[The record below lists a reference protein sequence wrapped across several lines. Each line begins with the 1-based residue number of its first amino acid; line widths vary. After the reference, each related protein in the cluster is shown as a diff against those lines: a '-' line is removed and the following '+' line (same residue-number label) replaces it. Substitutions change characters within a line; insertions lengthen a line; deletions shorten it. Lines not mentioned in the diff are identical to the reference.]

1 MAARVRSSPPPLRQR
16 RSRHDLQPG
25 ESPLKVYE
33 GWQHFWLFGVRHQT
47 TRLSASLARRPY
59 LYPLVAL
66 GVGMIL
72 GVAGLLWGGRGSFGD
87 WVAPS
92 LLGGAAL
99 CLLFAAGGFVSA
111 LAARMAEKKEG
122 GREDRGHR

>member
-1 MAARVRSSPPPLRQR
+1 MAARVKDTPLPPTRR

-47 TRLSASLARRPY
+47 AQVGAFLARRPY

-66 GVGMIL
+66 GVGVAL
-72 GVAGLLWGGRGSFGD
+72 GVAGLLWGGQGRYQD
-87 WVAPS
+87 WVAPA
-92 LLGGAAL
+92 LLGGAVL
-99 CLLFAAGGFVSA
+99 CLLFAVGGFASA
-111 LAARMAEKKEG
+111 LAARTADKKEG
-122 GREDRGHR
+122 EGEDRSHR

>member
-1 MAARVRSSPPPLRQR
+1 MAGRVKYPSLPPTRH

-33 GWQHFWLFGVRHQT
+33 GWQHFWLFGVRHQA
-47 TRLSASLARRPY
+47 RGLSASLARRPY
-59 LYPLVAL
+59 VYPLVAL
-66 GVGMIL
+66 GVGVIL
-72 GVAGLLWGGRGSFGD
+72 ATAGLLWGGLGRFED
-87 WVAPS
+87 WVAPA

-99 CLLFAAGGFVSA
+99 CFLFAVGGFVSA

-122 GREDRGHR
+122 EHEDRGHR